1 MTIYLNRRPLS
12 IRSSLYTKR
21 GKTIDF
27 TMIYKCL
34 FVEPASRKSISISKI
49 LGAVWLRWPAQMA
62 RGTKGHLVAANRPC
76 MKWPLLQPNGTSP
89 SSGEAPCTC
98 ISQLHFSIVL
108 APESSVRPRHPSRPS
123 FQPLGTPQNHHPP

>member
-1 MTIYLNRRPLS
+1 MSKCNLCQISVLTAETDLCIDQLFCCEVVEHDIIY
-12 IRSSLYTKR
+12 SSSDVDLVN
-21 GKTIDF
+21 D
-27 TMIYKCL
+27 
-34 FVEPASRKSISISKI
+34 

>member
-1 MTIYLNRRPLS
+1 MAVVMAMVMAMDGGSGDSVKIL
-12 IRSSLYTKR
+12 R
-21 GKTIDF
+21 GGG
-27 TMIYKCL
+27 
-34 FVEPASRKSISISKI
+34 I

-108 APESSVRPRHPSRPS
+108 APESSVWPRHPSRPS